1 MNMKRSIL
9 LHARLLC
16 AAGAAG
22 LALGWAHP
30 AVAADAYP
38 TRTVRIVVPFPP
50 GTAADALPRLVA
62 ERLSVRWGQA
72 VVIENRPGAAGN
84 IGADAVAKA
93 APDGY
98 TLLASP
104 PPPIAI
110 NQSLY
115 PRLPYDPNTFVPVTI
130 IGTAPNV
137 LAVHPLVPVRDVAEL
152 VALSRSRPGGLNY
165 ASSGSGGTPH
175 LSMEQLKA
183 FSGATLLH
191 VPYKGLAP
199 ALTDLLA
206 GRVDAMFLNVGD
218 AIKHSR
224 AGTLRIIAVAS
235 ARPLPDLPA
244 VPTVAEVYPG
254 FVSTTWYA
262 IVAPQGTPPA
272 LVTQLSSAI
281 ADLLQQPN
289 VAAQLREMWIQPA
302 RTSPAETAAFIQEEV
317 QRWSRVIASA
327 GVKLDD

>member
-1 MNMKRSIL
+1 MKRSIL
-9 LHARLLC
+9 WQAHLLC
-16 AAGAAG
+16 AAGVAG

-30 AVAADAYP
+30 AVADDSFP
-38 TRTVRIVVPFPP
+38 SRTVRIVVPFPP

-62 ERLSVRWGQA
+62 QRLSVRWGQP

-84 IGADAVAKA
+84 IGADAVAKS

-115 PRLPYDPNTFVPVTI
+115 PRLSFDPKAFVPVTI
-130 IGTAPNV
+130 IGSAPNV
-137 LAVHPLVPVRDVAEL
+137 LAVHPSLPVRDVAEL
-152 VALSRSRPGGLNY
+152 VALARSRPGGLNY

-183 FSGATLLH
+183 LSGVTLVH

-199 ALTDLLA
+199 ALMDLLA
-206 GRVDAMFLNVGD
+206 ARADAMFLNVGD

-235 ARPLPDLPA
+235 ARPLPDLPG
-244 VPTVAEVYPG
+244 VPTVAETYPG

-262 IVAPQGTPPA
+262 FVAPQGTPPA
-272 LVTQLSSAI
+272 LATHLSRAI
-281 ADLLQQPN
+281 ADVLQQPN
-289 VAAQLREMWIQPA
+289 VVAQLREMWIQPA
-302 RTSPAETAAFIQEEV
+302 GTSPAETAAFIQGEV
-317 QRWSRVIASA
+317 ERWSRVITSA
-327 GVKLDD
+327 GVKLDE